1 MFHKAKRSVKNRRTS
16 KEISVEVSE
25 RKPVESMEVDRL
37 TELEKITEI
46 GRQGLSEEEADY
58 L

>member
-1 MFHKAKRSVKNRRTS
+1 MKNRRTS

-25 RKPVESMEVDRL
+25 RKPIESMVTNRL
-37 TELEKITEI
+37 TELEQITEI
-46 GRQGLSEEEADY
+46 GRQGLSEEDDDY